1 MQPLQDRFSRR
12 FTYLRLSLTE
22 SCNFRCDYCL
32 PDGPDCSSRKY
43 EITLP
48 EVRRLVTAFAKLGTT
63 KIRLTGG
70 EPCLRKDLSEIIATC
85 KSVPGIEKVAITTNG
100 YRMKRDLQDWKEAG
114 LDAINVS
121 VDSLDPSTFH
131 LVTGQNKLPDIIE
144 GIDQAVDM
152 DFATVKVNTVLLKQY
167 NGGELP
173 EFLKFIKDRNVA
185 LRFIELM
192 RTTDNADYYQRQ
204 HVSGQDIKNKL
215 LKDGWSLTSR
225 ANNAGP
231 AQEFA
236 HPDYQG
242 KMGLIMPYSKDFC
255 DDCNRL
261 RVSSL
266 GQLFLCLFTEQHQD
280 IRQYLQDDNPE
291 PLMNALRNN
300 VMLKEATHG
309 LHEDNSGATRHLAM
323 IGG

>member
-1 MQPLQDRFSRR
+1 MQQLQDRFARR

-70 EPCLRKDLSEIIATC
+70 EPCLRKDLTEIIATC
-85 KSVPGIEKVAITTNG
+85 KSVPGIEKVAMTTNG
-100 YRMKRDLQDWKEAG
+100 YRMKRDLPAWRDAG

-121 VDSLDPSTFH
+121 IDSLDPSTFH
-131 LVTGQNKLPDIIE
+131 LVTGQNKLPEIIE

-192 RTTDNADYYQRQ
+192 RTTDNTEYYQRH
-204 HVSGQDIKNKL
+204 HVSGESIKQQL
-215 LKDGWSLTSR
+215 QSEGWSLTSR
-225 ANNAGP
+225 ADNAGP
-231 AQEFA
+231 AQEFT

-280 IRQYLQDDNPE
+280 IRKYLQSDDPE
-291 PLMNALRNN
+291 PLMNALRDNI
-300 VMLKEATHG
+300 MLKEATHG
-309 LHEDNSGATRHLAM
+309 LHEGNSGATRHLAM

>member
-1 MQPLQDRFSRR
+1 MQQLQDRFARR

-70 EPCLRKDLSEIIATC
+70 EPCLRKDLTEIIATC
-85 KSVPGIEKVAITTNG
+85 KSVPGIEKVAMTTNG
-100 YRMKRDLQDWKEAG
+100 YRMKRDLPAWRDAG

-121 VDSLDPSTFH
+121 IDSLDPSTFH
-131 LVTGQNKLPDIIE
+131 LVTGQNKLPEIIE

-192 RTTDNADYYQRQ
+192 RTTDNTEYYQRH
-204 HVSGQDIKNKL
+204 HVSGESIKQQL
-215 LKDGWSLTSR
+215 ESEGWSLTSR
-225 ANNAGP
+225 ADNAGP
-231 AQEFA
+231 AQEFT
-236 HPDYQG
+236 HPDYKG

-280 IRQYLQDDNPE
+280 IRKYLQSDDPE
-291 PLMNALRNN
+291 PLMNALRDNI
-300 VMLKEATHG
+300 MLKEATHG
-309 LHEDNSGATRHLAM
+309 LHEGNSGATRHLAM

>member
-1 MQPLQDRFSRR
+1 MQQLQDRFARR

-70 EPCLRKDLSEIIATC
+70 EPCLRKDLTEIITTC
-85 KSVPGIEKVAITTNG
+85 KSVPGIEKVAMTTNG
-100 YRMKRDLQDWKEAG
+100 YRMKRDLPAWRDAG

-121 VDSLDPSTFH
+121 IDSLDPSTFH
-131 LVTGQNKLPDIIE
+131 LVTGQNKLPEIIE

-192 RTTDNADYYQRQ
+192 RTTDNTEYYQRH
-204 HVSGQDIKNKL
+204 HVSGESIKQQL
-215 LKDGWSLTSR
+215 QSEGWSLTSR
-225 ANNAGP
+225 ADNAGP
-231 AQEFA
+231 AQEFT
-236 HPDYQG
+236 HPDYKG

-280 IRQYLQDDNPE
+280 IRKYLQSDDPE
-291 PLMNALRNN
+291 QLMNALRDNI
-300 VMLKEATHG
+300 MLKEATHG
-309 LHEDNSGATRHLAM
+309 LHEGNSGATRHLAM

>member
-1 MQPLQDRFSRR
+1 MQQLQDRFARR

-70 EPCLRKDLSEIIATC
+70 EPCLRKDLTEIIATC
-85 KSVPGIEKVAITTNG
+85 KSVPGIEKVAMTTNG
-100 YRMKRDLQDWKEAG
+100 YRMKRDLPAWRDAG

-121 VDSLDPSTFH
+121 IDSLDPSTFH
-131 LVTGQNKLPDIIE
+131 LVTGQNKLPEIIE

-192 RTTDNADYYQRQ
+192 RTTDNTEYYQRH
-204 HVSGQDIKNKL
+204 HVSGESIKQQL
-215 LKDGWSLTSR
+215 QSEGWSLTSR
-225 ANNAGP
+225 ADNAGP
-231 AQEFA
+231 AQEFT

-280 IRQYLQDDNPE
+280 IRKYLQSDDPE
-291 PLMNALRNN
+291 PLMNALRDNI
-300 VMLKEATHG
+300 MLKEATHG
-309 LHEDNSGATRHLAM
+309 LHEGNSGATR
-323 IGG
+323 

>member
-1 MQPLQDRFSRR
+1 MQQLQDRFARR

-32 PDGPDCSSRKY
+32 PDGPDCSSRKH

-48 EVRRLVTAFAKLGTT
+48 EIRRLVTAFAQLGTT

-70 EPCLRKDLSEIIATC
+70 EPCLRKDLTEIIATC
-85 KSVPGIEKVAITTNG
+85 KSVPGIEKVAMTTNG
-100 YRMKRDLQDWKEAG
+100 YRMKRDLPAWRDAG

-131 LVTGQNKLPDIIE
+131 LVTGQNKLPEIIE
-144 GIDQAVDM
+144 GIDEAVAM

-192 RTTDNADYYQRQ
+192 RTTDNADYYKR
-204 HVSGQDIKNKL
+204 HHISGDSIKQAL
-215 LKDGWSLTSR
+215 LADGWSLTSQP
-225 ANNAGP
+225 NNAGP

-236 HPDYQG
+236 HPDYRG

-266 GQLFLCLFTEQHQD
+266 GQLFLCLFTEQHRD
-280 IRQYLQDDNPE
+280 IRRYLQSDDPE
-291 PLMNALRNN
+291 PLINALRENIL
-300 VMLKEATHG
+300 LKEATHG
-309 LHEDNSGATRHLAM
+309 LHENNSGATRHLAM

>member
-1 MQPLQDRFSRR
+1 MQQLQDRFARR

-70 EPCLRKDLSEIIATC
+70 EPCLRKDLTEIITTC
-85 KSVPGIEKVAITTNG
+85 KSVPGIEKVAMTTNG
-100 YRMKRDLQDWKEAG
+100 YRMKRDLPAWRDAG

-121 VDSLDPSTFH
+121 IDSLDPSTFH
-131 LVTGQNKLPDIIE
+131 LVTGQNKLPEIIE

-192 RTTDNADYYQRQ
+192 RTTDNTEYYQRH
-204 HVSGQDIKNKL
+204 HVSGESIKQQL
-215 LKDGWSLTSR
+215 QSEGWSLTSR
-225 ANNAGP
+225 ADNAGP
-231 AQEFA
+231 AQEFT
-236 HPDYQG
+236 HPDYKG

-280 IRQYLQDDNPE
+280 IRKYLQSDDPE
-291 PLMNALRNN
+291 PLMNALRDNI
-300 VMLKEATHG
+300 MLKEATHG
-309 LHEDNSGATRHLAM
+309 LHEGNSGATRHLAM

>member
-1 MQPLQDRFSRR
+1 MTQLQDRFKRR

-32 PDGPDCSSRKY
+32 PNGPDCSSRRH
-43 EITLP
+43 EISLP
-48 EVRRLVTAFAKLGTT
+48 EIRRLVTAFAELGTT

-70 EPCLRKDLSEIIATC
+70 EPCLRKDLTEIIATC
-85 KSVPGIEKVAITTNG
+85 KQVPGIEKVAITTNG
-100 YRMKRDLQDWKEAG
+100 YRLQRDLPEWRDAG

-121 VDSLDPSTFH
+121 IVSLDPATFH
-131 LVTGQNKLPDIIE
+131 LITGQNKLEQIID
-144 GIDQAVDM
+144 GIDQAVAM
-152 DFATVKVNTVLLKQY
+152 DFAKVKVNTVLLKQY

-173 EFLKFIKDRNVA
+173 QFLTFIKDRNVA

-192 RTTDNADYYQRQ
+192 RTSDNVDYYRRH
-204 HVSGQDIKNKL
+204 HVSGQEIKTQL
-215 LKDGWSLTSR
+215 LQQGWVQRLKSH
-225 ANNAGP
+225 NDGP
-231 AQEFA
+231 AQEFS
-236 HPDYQG
+236 HPDYAGQ
-242 KMGLIMPYSKDFC
+242 MGLIMPYSKDFC

-280 IRQYLQDDNPE
+280 IRQYLQTDDPE
-291 PLMNALRNN
+291 PLMKALQNN
-300 VMLKEATHG
+300 IMLKQATHG
-309 LHEDNSGATRHLAM
+309 LHDENSGATRHLAM

>member
-1 MQPLQDRFSRR
+1 MQQLQDRFARR

-70 EPCLRKDLSEIIATC
+70 EPCLRKDLTEIIATC

-100 YRMKRDLQDWKEAG
+100 YRMKRDLPAWRDAG

-121 VDSLDPSTFH
+121 IDSLDPSTFH
-131 LVTGQNKLPDIIE
+131 LVTGQNKLPEIIE

-192 RTTDNADYYQRQ
+192 RTTDNTEYYQRH
-204 HVSGQDIKNKL
+204 HVSGESIKQQL
-215 LKDGWSLTSR
+215 QSEGWSLTSR
-225 ANNAGP
+225 ADNAGP
-231 AQEFA
+231 AQEFT
-236 HPDYQG
+236 HPDYKG

-280 IRQYLQDDNPE
+280 IRKYLQSDDPE
-291 PLMNALRNN
+291 PLMNALRDNI
-300 VMLKEATHG
+300 MLKEATHG
-309 LHEDNSGATRHLAM
+309 LHEGNSGATRHLAM

>member
-1 MQPLQDRFSRR
+1 MTQLQDRFKRR

-32 PDGPDCSSRKY
+32 PNGPDCSSRRH

-48 EVRRLVTAFAKLGTT
+48 EIKRLVTAFAELGTT

-70 EPCLRKDLSEIIATC
+70 EPCLRKDLTEIIATC

-100 YRMKRDLQDWKEAG
+100 YRLQRDLPEWRDAG

-121 VDSLDPSTFH
+121 IDSLDPATFH
-131 LVTGQNKLPDIIE
+131 LITGQNKLDQIID
-144 GIDQAVDM
+144 GVDQAVAM
-152 DFATVKVNTVLLKQY
+152 DFAKVKINTVLLKQY

-173 EFLKFIKDRNVA
+173 QFLDFIKDRNVA

-192 RTTDNADYYQRQ
+192 RTSDNVAYYKK
-204 HVSGQDIKNKL
+204 HHISGQEIKHQL
-215 LKDGWSLTSR
+215 LRNDWVQRLKSHND
-225 ANNAGP
+225 GP
-231 AQEFA
+231 AQEFS
-236 HPDYQG
+236 HPDYAGQ
-242 KMGLIMPYSKDFC
+242 MGLIMPYSKDFC

-280 IRQYLQDDNPE
+280 IRSYLQSDDPE
-291 PLMNALRNN
+291 PLMRALQDN

-309 LHEDNSGATRHLAM
+309 LHDENSGATRHLAM

>member
-1 MQPLQDRFSRR
+1 MQQLQDRFARR

-48 EVRRLVTAFAKLGTT
+48 EVRRLVTAFAKLGST

-70 EPCLRKDLSEIIATC
+70 EPCLRKDLTEIIATC

-100 YRMKRDLQDWKEAG
+100 YRMKRDLPAWRDAG

-121 VDSLDPSTFH
+121 IDSMDPSTFH
-131 LVTGQNKLPDIIE
+131 LVTGQNKLPEIIE

-173 EFLKFIKDRNVA
+173 EFLKFIKDRDVA

-192 RTTDNADYYQRQ
+192 RTTDNTEYYQRH
-204 HVSGQDIKNKL
+204 HVSGESIKQQL
-215 LKDGWSLTSR
+215 QSEGWSLTAR
-225 ANNAGP
+225 DNNAGP
-231 AQEFA
+231 AQEFT
-236 HPDYQG
+236 HPDYKG

-280 IRQYLQDDNPE
+280 IRKYLQSDDPE
-291 PLMNALRNN
+291 PLMKALQDNI
-300 VMLKEATHG
+300 MLKEATHG
-309 LHEDNSGATRHLAM
+309 LHEGNSGATRHLAM

>member
-1 MQPLQDRFSRR
+1 MQQLQDRFARR

-32 PDGPDCSSRKY
+32 PDGPDCSSRKH

-48 EVRRLVTAFAKLGTT
+48 EIRRLVTAFAQLGTT

-70 EPCLRKDLSEIIATC
+70 EPCLRKDLTDIIATC
-85 KSVPGIEKVAITTNG
+85 KSVPGIEKVAMTTNG
-100 YRMKRDLQDWKEAG
+100 YRMKRDLPAWRDAG

-144 GIDQAVDM
+144 GIDEAVAM

-192 RTTDNADYYQRQ
+192 RTTDNADYYKR
-204 HVSGQDIKNKL
+204 HHISGDSIKQTL
-215 LKDGWSLTSR
+215 LADGWSLTSQP
-225 ANNAGP
+225 NNAGP

-236 HPDYQG
+236 HPDYRG

-266 GQLFLCLFTEQHQD
+266 GQLFLCLFTEQHRD
-280 IRQYLQDDNPE
+280 IRRYLQSDDPE
-291 PLMNALRNN
+291 PLIHALRENIL
-300 VMLKEATHG
+300 LKEATHG
-309 LHEDNSGATRHLAM
+309 LHENNSGATRHLAM

>member
-1 MQPLQDRFSRR
+1 MQQLQDRFARR

-70 EPCLRKDLSEIIATC
+70 EPCLRKDLTEIIATC
-85 KSVPGIEKVAITTNG
+85 KSVPGIEKVAMTTNG
-100 YRMKRDLQDWKEAG
+100 YRMKRDLPAWRDAG

-121 VDSLDPSTFH
+121 IDSLDPSTFH
-131 LVTGQNKLPDIIE
+131 LVTGQNKLPEIIE

-192 RTTDNADYYQRQ
+192 RTTDNTEYYQRH
-204 HVSGQDIKNKL
+204 HVSGESIKQQL
-215 LKDGWSLTSR
+215 QSEGWSLTSR
-225 ANNAGP
+225 ADNAGP
-231 AQEFA
+231 AQEFT

-242 KMGLIMPYSKDFC
+242 KMGLIMPYSKGFC

-280 IRQYLQDDNPE
+280 IRKYLQSDDPE
-291 PLMNALRNN
+291 PLMNALRDNI
-300 VMLKEATHG
+300 MLKEATHG
-309 LHEDNSGATRHLAM
+309 LHEGNSGATRHLAM

>member
-1 MQPLQDRFSRR
+1 MQQLQDRFARR

-70 EPCLRKDLSEIIATC
+70 EPCLRKDLTEIIATC
-85 KSVPGIEKVAITTNG
+85 KSVPGIEKVAMTTNG
-100 YRMKRDLQDWKEAG
+100 YRMKRDLPAWRDAG

-121 VDSLDPSTFH
+121 IDSLDPSTFH
-131 LVTGQNKLPDIIE
+131 LVTGQNKLPEIIE

-192 RTTDNADYYQRQ
+192 RTTDNTEYYQRH
-204 HVSGQDIKNKL
+204 HVSGESIKQQL
-215 LKDGWSLTSR
+215 QSEGWSLTSR
-225 ANNAGP
+225 ADNAGP
-231 AQEFA
+231 AQEFT
-236 HPDYQG
+236 HPDYKG

-280 IRQYLQDDNPE
+280 IRKYLQSDDPE
-291 PLMNALRNN
+291 PLMNALRDNI
-300 VMLKEATHG
+300 MLKEATHG
-309 LHEDNSGATRHLAM
+309 LHEGNSGATRHLAM